1 MCCVSYQQHWGG
13 GGVKLLKRKLSL
25 YMDMGE
31 GRGGLG

>member
-13 GGVKLLKRKLSL
+13 VNLLKRKLSL